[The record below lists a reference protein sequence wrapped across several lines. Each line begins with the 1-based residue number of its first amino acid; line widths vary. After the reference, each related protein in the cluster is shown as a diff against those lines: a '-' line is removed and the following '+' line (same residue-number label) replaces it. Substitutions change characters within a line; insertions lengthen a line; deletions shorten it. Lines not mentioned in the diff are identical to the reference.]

1 MDWSMKNR
9 KKLLLGLI
17 GICFCGILSSCG
29 VREIEKTKEN
39 KVIFIPVI
47 FRVNPE
53 TGEKDNEALVKSF
66 NEIYKDKYYLD
77 VEWVMETEEEYRTN
91 LKKLNVADKLPAIV
105 FDVQIL
111 PSFYKMMV
119 EDGRLMDLSSYIE
132 SDEELKTAI
141 EPQILESCKDSDG
154 KIYFCPAGSATFS
167 YTGIFWNKELFKKA
181 GIEEFPKT
189 WNEFWKVCDKLKENN
204 IIPLSLHTDGTGWSA
219 MLIAT
224 AEAAST
230 KAGKKFMEDTLP
242 TSYNNKTGLRMAKT
256 LKRMFQYTTEDALHN
271 DFDVAHENFNDG
283 KTAMLANGYW
293 QIEQLNEKIYDK
305 VAFSFFP
312 ENETIFSVEQFSWS
326 ITNTYSDEVK
336 QGAMEFIKFRVLE
349 QEKEREEFLKS
360 MIDKED
366 VRGDYAR
373 AVSNNPTLIPSYQ
386 TKWNSILQ
394 EEVIGEALPQ
404 LATGDITPE
413 QFVEREDES
422 VIRYN
427 MEQ

>member
-1 MDWSMKNR
+1 MKNK

-17 GICFCGILSSCG
+17 GICFCSILNSC
-29 VREIEKTKEN
+29 RAQEIEESEKNE
-39 KVIFIPVI
+39 VICIPVI

-53 TGEKDNEALVKSF
+53 NGERDEEELVRKF
-66 NEIYKDKYYLD
+66 NEIYRDKYYID
-77 VEWVMETEEEYRTN
+77 VDWVMETEEEYRTN
-91 LKKLNVADKLPAIV
+91 LKKLNVTDKLPAII

-132 SDEELKTAI
+132 GDEELKDAI
-141 EPQILESCKDSDG
+141 EPQILERCKDKDG
-154 KIYFCPAGSATFS
+154 KMYSCPVGNIAFS
-167 YTGIFWNKELFKKA
+167 CTGFFWNKSLFEKA
-181 GIEEFPKT
+181 DIKEFPVT
-189 WNEFWKVCDKLKENN
+189 WKEFWAVCDRLKENG
-204 IIPLSLHTDGTGWSA
+204 ITPLSLHTGGTGWSS

-224 AEAAST
+224 AEATST
-230 KAGKKFMEDTLP
+230 KEGKAFMEQLLP
-242 TSYNNKTGLRMAKT
+242 ASYNNKTGLRIAKT
-256 LKRMFQYTTEDALHN
+256 LKRIFQYTTEDALHN
-271 DFDVAHENFNDG
+271 DFDIAHKNFCDE
-283 KTAMLANGYW
+283 KTAILANGYW

-305 VAFSFFP
+305 VAFSPFP
-312 ENETIFSVEQFSWS
+312 ENEMIFSIYCWS

-336 QGAMEFIKFRVLE
+336 EGAMEFIKFRVLE
-349 QEKEREEFLKS
+349 QKKEREEFLKN

-373 AVSNNPTLIPSYQ
+373 AVSNNPILIPSYQ

-404 LATGDITPE
+404 LANGEITPE

-422 VIRYN
+422 VKKYN
-427 MEQ
+427 MER

>member
-1 MDWSMKNR
+1 M
-9 KKLLLGLI
+9 
-17 GICFCGILSSCG
+17 
-29 VREIEKTKEN
+29 
-39 KVIFIPVI
+39 
-47 FRVNPE
+47 
-53 TGEKDNEALVKSF
+53 
-66 NEIYKDKYYLD
+66 
-77 VEWVMETEEEYRTN
+77 
-91 LKKLNVADKLPAIV
+91 ADKLPAII

-119 EDGRLMDLSSYIE
+119 EDGRLIDLSSYIE
-132 SDEELKTAI
+132 SDEQLKNAI
-141 EPQILESCKDSDG
+141 EPQILESCKDKDG
-154 KIYFCPAGSATFS
+154 KMYFCPVGNTVFS
-167 YTGIFWNKELFKKA
+167 CTGIFWNKELLEKA
-181 GIEEFPKT
+181 GIKEFPNT
-189 WNEFWKVCDKLKENN
+189 WKKFWQVCDKLKEND
-204 IIPLSLHTDGTGWSA
+204 ITPLSLHTGGTGWSS

-230 KAGKKFMEDTLP
+230 KKGKAFMDETLP
-242 TSYNNKTGLRMAKT
+242 ASYNNETGLRIAKT
-256 LKRMFQYTTEDALHN
+256 LKKMFGYTTEDALHN
-271 DFDVAHENFNDG
+271 DFDVAHKNFCDG

-305 VAFSFFP
+305 VAFSSFP
-312 ENETIFSVEQFSWS
+312 ENEMIVSIYSWS

-336 QGAMEFIKFRVLE
+336 QGAMEFVKFRILE
-349 QEKEREEFLKS
+349 QQKEREEFLKN

-373 AVSNNPTLIPSYQ
+373 AVSNNPTLISSYQ

-394 EEVIGEALPQ
+394 EEVIGEALPL

-422 VIRYN
+422 VKRYN

>member
-1 MDWSMKNR
+1 MEEGKEPEA
-9 KKLLLGLI
+9 K
-17 GICFCGILSSCG
+17 
-29 VREIEKTKEN
+29 EI
-39 KVIFIPVI
+39 VSIPII
-47 FRVNPE
+47 FRVNLE
-53 TGEKDNEALVKSF
+53 TGEKDEEQLVKKF
-66 NEIYKDKYYLD
+66 NETYKDKYYVD

-91 LKKLNVADKLPAIV
+91 LKKLNVTDKLPAII
-105 FDVQIL
+105 FDAQIL

-132 SDEELKTAI
+132 NDEELKNAI
-141 EPQILESCKDSDG
+141 EPQILESCKDKDG
-154 KIYFCPAGSATFS
+154 KMYSCPVGNTVFS
-167 YTGIFWNKELFKKA
+167 CTGFFWNKELFEKA
-181 GIEEFPKT
+181 GIKEFPNT
-189 WNEFWKVCDKLKENN
+189 WKEFWEVCDKLKEND
-204 IIPLSLHTDGTGWSA
+204 ITPLSLHTGGTGWSS

-230 KAGKKFMEDTLP
+230 KKGKAFMEETLP
-242 TSYNNKTGLRMAKT
+242 SSYDNKTGLRIAKT
-256 LKRMFQYTTEDALHN
+256 LKKMFQYTTEDALHN
-271 DFDVAHENFNDG
+271 DFDVAHKNFCDG

-305 VAFSFFP
+305 VAFSPFP
-312 ENETIFSVEQFSWS
+312 ENEMIVSIYSWS

-336 QGAMEFIKFRVLE
+336 EGAMEFVKFRILE
-349 QEKEREEFLKS
+349 QQIEREEFLKN

-373 AVSNNPTLIPSYQ
+373 AVSNNPTLISNYQ

-394 EEVIGEALPQ
+394 EEVIGEALPL

-422 VIRYN
+422 VKRYN

>member
-1 MDWSMKNR
+1 MKNR

-17 GICFCGILSSCG
+17 GIFLCGMLSSCG
-29 VREIEKTKEN
+29 AREIEESEKNE
-39 KVIFIPVI
+39 VISIPII

-53 TGEKDNEALVKSF
+53 NGEKENEELVKKFNEA
-66 NEIYKDKYYLD
+66 YKDKYYLD

-91 LKKLNVADKLPAIV
+91 LKKLNVADKLPAII

-132 SDEELKTAI
+132 SDKELKNAI
-141 EPQILESCKDSDG
+141 EPQILESCKDKDG
-154 KIYFCPAGSATFS
+154 KVYFCSAGSATFS
-167 YTGIFWNKELFKKA
+167 YTGIFWNKELFEKA

-189 WNEFWKVCDKLKENN
+189 WKEFWKVCDRLREND
-204 IIPLSLHTDGTGWSA
+204 IIPLSLHTEGTGWSS

-230 KAGKKFMEDTLP
+230 KEGKAFMEQSLP
-242 TSYNNKTGLRMAKT
+242 ASYNNKTGLRMAKT
-256 LKRMFQYTTEDALHN
+256 LKKMFQYTTENALHN
-271 DFDVAHENFNDG
+271 DFDVAHKNFGNG
-283 KTAMLANGYW
+283 ETAMLANGYW

-305 VAFSFFP
+305 VAFSLFP

-336 QGAMEFIKFRVLE
+336 EGAMEFIKFRVLE
-349 QEKEREEFLKS
+349 QKKEKEEFLKN

-422 VIRYN
+422 VKKYN